1 MAVRKTKIVCTLG
14 PATDDPKVLEQLMR
28 SGMNVARLNF
38 SHGTYEE
45 QQKRIDML
53 KAVRKKLDLPIAMLL
68 DTKGPEIRI
77 GDMKDGGAQL
87 KAGQTLTLT
96 PEQMEG
102 TAEKVS
108 VSYPN
113 LADDLHVDDTVL
125 FDDGL
130 IVCKVKAIKGRD
142 IQLSVQNGAM
152 LSSKKSLN
160 IPGVN
165 INMPYVSERDRKDLE
180 FGVKNDVDFVAAS
193 FVRTPYD
200 VMEVRKILED
210 LGAGDTDIIA
220 KIENGQGVENID
232 EIIKVSDGIMVA
244 RGDMGVEIA
253 LEELP
258 NIQKMLIEKC
268 YKAGKKVI
276 TATQMLDS
284 MIRNPRPTR
293 AETTDVA
300 NAIYDGTS
308 AIMLSGE
315 TAVGKYPVQ
324 SVETMSRI
332 AVSTEMHI
340 DYKERF
346 EQEATLSTPNVTDA
360 ISHATCTTAHDLG
373 AAAIIAVSKGGNTAR
388 MISKFRPV
396 CPIISPTTSEKVW
409 RQLNLS
415 WGVVPLQCEEQYS
428 TDALFEYAVELSV
441 KTGIVEKGDIVVI
454 TGGIPVGVSGNTNT
468 LKVHLV
474 GDVLVQGTGVND
486 LSVSGKICVAK
497 DEKELANNFQ
507 DGDIIVMPK
516 TSNLVIDILR
526 RCSGIITEEEGVS
539 SHGAVVGITLDI
551 PVVTGAKGATDI
563 LKSGTVVTMDSTRG
577 LVYGG
582 VVKLL

>member
-96 PEQMEG
+96 PEPMEG

-142 IQLSVQNGAM
+142 IQLSVQNAAM

-324 SVETMSRI
+324 AVETMSRI
-332 AVSTEMHI
+332 AVSTETHI

-497 DEKELANNFQ
+497 DEKELANHFQ